1 VLHFNGQTGKPALA
15 TLDSS
20 SEIPCAYSALVVLDA
35 TAQIKFTYW
44 DGLAGRD
51 AKDILCEDDGSRLR
65 GWLEVLVRN
74 LIEESHSPDF
84 KSYVVL
90 REGGR
95 TLRLLPLAGLEGTLF
110 GLVMEADA
118 DSAAIARAATRYQLT
133 RRQTEVLVLVLGG
146 ASASDVARS
155 LVISEYTAQGY
166 VKSLLAK
173 TNSRNRAAM
182 VAKVLNWKQPRVEA
196 APAPAVKAAA
206 LTV

>member
-1 VLHFNGQTGKPALA
+1 VLQLEGINGNPVLPN
-15 TLDSS
+15 LDGSQ
-20 SEIPCAYSALVVLDA
+20 EHPCTYSALIVVDA
-35 TAQIKFTYW
+35 QAQIKFSYW
-44 DGLAGRD
+44 DGVAGHA
-51 AKDILCEDDGSRLR
+51 AKETLCQDGGSRLR
-65 GWLEVLVRN
+65 TWLEALVCS
-74 LIEESHSPDF
+74 LIDDARAPGF

-90 REGGR
+90 REAGK

-110 GLVMEADA
+110 GLVMEADLDEA
-118 DSAAIARAATRYQLT
+118 TIARAASRYQLT

-182 VAKVLNWKQPRVEA
+182 VAKVLNWKQPRA
-196 APAPAVKAAA
+196 AVQAKSDHTKSAVS
-206 LTV
+206 L